1 MIVLMLPSSQ
11 SIPAGE
17 SLSTVVV
24 HGASLGATA
33 RAWGRVL
40 QLSSGLERVK
50 ERSGDV
56 VTNYLGWWNDNG
68 AFYYYHTLP
77 NMNYEVTSGVVAS
90 KCFYSSSS
98 GHNIDH

>member
-1 MIVLMLPSSQ
+1 MSRSEITNLNIFYLCNQ
-11 SIPAGE
+11 NIPAGE
-17 SLSTVVV
+17 SLSYLLV
-24 HGASLGATA
+24 HGASL
-33 RAWGRVL
+33 RAALDTWGRVL

-77 NMNYEVTSGVVAS
+77 NMTYEVTSGV
-90 KCFYSSSS
+90 
-98 GHNIDH
+98 

>member
-1 MIVLMLPSSQ
+1 ML
-11 SIPAGE
+11 
-17 SLSTVVV
+17 V
-24 HGASLGATA
+24 HGASLRTA
-33 RAWGRVL
+33 LDTWGRVM

-77 NMNYEVTSGVVAS
+77 NMTYEATSRV
-90 KCFYSSSS
+90 
-98 GHNIDH
+98 